1 MDLAAALAGAGLPEG
16 TPATIATID
25 RAGHIQTAV
34 SGRWPNGQA
43 VTAADRFYSASLAKQ
58 VTGAAL
64 ALLVR
69 GGRLD
74 PDTGVAA
81 YLRGLPA
88 WGDVITARQLAH
100 HLAGIPRDV
109 IEAKVHGHWTD
120 EAVMRALGELTDLT
134 PGTFIYSNVGYVL
147 LAQLVSNVSG
157 EPFQQFIEGHFGLA
171 TTGDVALMPQASMLG
186 DKLPLSHGDGGLWVG
201 AESWV
206 RWLDRQNRDE
216 FGIEAFVTSPARGA
230 EDYGWG
236 LGLRELHGHLLLI
249 HGGGWQ
255 GASAKSARCPA
266 LGTAVVALSATDES
280 AKIVALVD
288 SVVAAMG
295 E

>member
-43 VTAADRFYSASLAKQ
+43 VTAADRFYAASLAKQ

-69 GGRLD
+69 DGRLD
-74 PDTGVAA
+74 PDAGVAT
-81 YLRGLPA
+81 YLRALPA

-100 HLAGIPRDV
+100 HVAGIPRDV

-134 PGTFIYSNVGYVL
+134 PGDHEVILQNDTGTTRHVVTVQAGMTAS
-147 LAQLVSNVSG
+147 LVAPMGAAAAGGPVSG
-157 EPFQQFIEGHFGLA
+157 WVAVKAPFSLEIREQGRL
-171 TTGDVALMPQASMLG
+171 LG
-186 DKLPLSHGDGGLWVG
+186 GFWCCRQRPLSHRRRTG
-201 AESWV
+201 S
-206 RWLDRQNRDE
+206 
-216 FGIEAFVTSPARGA
+216 
-230 EDYGWG
+230 
-236 LGLRELHGHLLLI
+236 
-249 HGGGWQ
+249 Q
-255 GASAKSARCPA
+255 GQ
-266 LGTAVVALSATDES
+266 TAQQE
-280 AKIVALVD
+280 
-288 SVVAAMG
+288 
-295 E
+295 